1 MLTELPDLE
10 SSLEYS
16 KSTSSAERPYA
27 YHGVLLI
34 FTLLWGS
41 NFVLAEVA
49 LRDLSPISFSVSR
62 FLVAGA
68 VLVGIFY
75 AQGIYLARKHQTS
88 FRLFLHVERQDWPR
102 LIAISLLG
110 ATFAPWL
117 GIEGLNLTSGGR
129 ASLWLA
135 LCPVLSAG
143 IGYVLHT
150 EAIRKLG
157 MIGLVVAGLG
167 SVGLTADALGQ
178 GESMLRGDI
187 FLLLA
192 IGCITVEL
200 HLMKPLVAK
209 YGATS
214 LVANRTAIG
223 GIVYLLIATPVLMTE
238 SWGDLGTWT
247 WIAILFGGAVGV
259 GLGQWAKVRALNAL
273 GPTRVVLY
281 GNLVPPATLLIAW
294 IALGSNPTPLEIIA
308 GLLIL
313 AGSAIIQVGDPH
325 QEQSPLPVLVEQPT
339 RNQKPETRNGS
350 KELF

>member
-10 SSLEYS
+10 SPLEYNNP
-16 KSTSSAERPYA
+16 TSSAERPYA
-27 YHGVLLI
+27 HHGVLMV

-49 LRDLSPISFSVSR
+49 LQDLSPISFSVSR
-62 FLVAGA
+62 FLVAGI

-75 AQGIYLARKHQTS
+75 AQGIYLARKQQSS
-88 FRLFLHVERQDWPR
+88 FRLFLHIEKQDWPR
-102 LIAISLLG
+102 LIAVSLLG

-167 SVGLTADALGQ
+167 SIGLTADALGQ
-178 GESMLRGDI
+178 GESMLRGDVL
-187 FLLLA
+187 LLLA
-192 IGCITVEL
+192 IACIAIEL
-200 HLMKPLVAK
+200 HLMKPLVTR

-214 LVANRTAIG
+214 MVASRTAIG
-223 GIVYLLIATPVLMTE
+223 GTIYLLIATPVLMTE
-238 SWGDLGTWT
+238 SWSNLGVWT
-247 WIAILFGGAVGV
+247 WIAILFGGAIGV

-294 IALGSNPTPLEIIA
+294 IALGSNPTPLEIVA

-313 AGSAIIQVGDPH
+313 GGSAIIQIGDPH
-325 QEQSPLPVLVEQPT
+325 KQPAL
-339 RNQKPETRNGS
+339 NPKPEVPNKS